1 MRDTKMTTKRTNSP
15 EDIRQTF
22 MVLVVSTCLV
32 IFAASCSQIA
42 PADTSANA
50 TPNSQPA
57 NPEADKAA
65 VRKLLDDHGDAMV
78 RVDTATL
85 DRLWADEIVLIDH
98 EGNTL
103 TKTQWLD
110 LLTSGTEKIE
120 PADASSNSTDVRI
133 YGNTAVAVLK
143 VTQKA
148 TLEGKPH
155 DGRMTISTVLVKGDR
170 GWQLVLAQ
178 LSELK
183 PISESR

>member
-1 MRDTKMTTKRTNSP
+1 MTTKQKDLGDS
-15 EDIRQTF
+15 IKQTF
-22 MVLVVSTCLV
+22 TALALFAFLV
-32 IFAASCSQIA
+32 IFAASCGQVD
-42 PADTSANA
+42 PADPVAKA
-50 TPNSQPA
+50 TPNAEPA

-85 DRLWADEIVLIDH
+85 DRLWADDIVLIDH
-98 EGNTL
+98 EGNTWS
-103 TKTQWLD
+103 KKQWLD

-120 PADASSNSTDVRI
+120 PADGSSNTVDVRL
-133 YGNTAVAVLK
+133 YGNTAVAILK

-155 DGRMTISTVLVKGDR
+155 DGKMTISTVMVKGDQ
-170 GWQLVLAQ
+170 GWRLVLAQ

-183 PISESR
+183 PVSDGS

>member
-1 MRDTKMTTKRTNSP
+1 MRPISNQANTREAIRRT
-15 EDIRQTF
+15 F
-22 MVLVVSTCLV
+22 VVLAVSALLCV
-32 IFAASCSQIA
+32 FAASCAQVA
-42 PADTSANA
+42 PADRIANA
-50 TPNSQPA
+50 APNFQPA
-57 NPEADKAA
+57 NSEADKAE
-65 VRKLLDDHGDAMV
+65 VRKFFDDQAAAMV

-85 DRLWADEIVLIDH
+85 GRMWADDLVLVDH

-103 TKTQWLD
+103 TKAQWLE

-120 PADASSNSTDVRI
+120 PADASSNTTDVRI
-133 YGNTAVAVLK
+133 YGNTAVAILK

-155 DGRMTISTVLVKGDR
+155 DGKMTISTVLVKGDR

-183 PISESR
+183 PLNEGR